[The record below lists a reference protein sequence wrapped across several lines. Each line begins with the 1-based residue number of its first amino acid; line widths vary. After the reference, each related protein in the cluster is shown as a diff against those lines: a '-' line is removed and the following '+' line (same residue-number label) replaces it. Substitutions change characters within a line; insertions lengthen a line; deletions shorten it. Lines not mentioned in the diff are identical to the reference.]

1 MDLPPL
7 RHSPTLGRFVPPNQ
21 LVGFAKATVSFHPA
35 DVVER
40 FTSKFGQLKPGREM
54 SERDEWLD
62 SAPGGFGMIST
73 LHRSKV
79 VDAL

>member
-1 MDLPPL
+1 M
-7 RHSPTLGRFVPPNQ
+7 SPNQ

-40 FTSKFGQLKPGREM
+40 SASKFGRLKPGREM

-62 SAPGGFGMIST
+62 SAPAV
-73 LHRSKV
+73 LE
-79 VDAL
+79 